1 MEANNTQEEIDPN
14 LFNYFMKQILIWD
27 YGLVSSDS
35 YLALSYDEKEKLIR
49 NYYSD
54 MKSHGSGELSLFFL
68 FCHSGIMPNQWLM
81 LRESVKLVWMHAED
95 DVMKN
100 CFIVRTVKSVINF
113 MRLWLNARL
122 KVY

>member
-1 MEANNTQEEIDPN
+1 MEANNTQEEIDTN
-14 LFNYFMKQILIWD
+14 LFNYFMKQILRWD
-27 YGLVSSDS
+27 YGSVSSDS